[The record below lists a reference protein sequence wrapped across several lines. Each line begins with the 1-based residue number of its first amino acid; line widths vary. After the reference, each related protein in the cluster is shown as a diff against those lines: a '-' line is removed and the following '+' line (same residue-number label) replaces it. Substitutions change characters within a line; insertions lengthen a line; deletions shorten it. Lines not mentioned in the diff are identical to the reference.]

1 MIKSTP
7 FLIPL
12 STEPSFLLS
21 FLLYDSMAVPVMRC
35 MSKLNIKAPPP
46 SPIPTATGSR
56 SAANEILTD
65 FLEKSLQIPDLTLPE
80 CQTLRHHGLPDKV
93 DFQSLGLREVGSVER
108 FIRSARKYGVVAI
121 GRHGIDAGEE
131 VRATVKEA
139 ARVFGVLEERDTGYR
154 RNSVGKREEIVWV
167 DCKDE
172 RMEWA
177 RQYIGV
183 HLYHSFSEKVEKVAS
198 KLEEVAEELG
208 KILVENA
215 RQVGRKGFRRGESVV
230 SIYKYNN
237 NSNEDKLADQD
248 PNVNEEENGH
258 CCDCTLSLHLP
269 TKHCQFSLKTGPRL
283 LTFDVAPDTL
293 ILTFGHQLEEWSMG
307 EFKCVRGRII
317 YPPEVGGS
325 KCSFSM
331 ELKCSSI
338 NITHSYKKSTYKM
351 ISLADQFFVAVLI
364 FSLYSIFMLKTS

>member
-1 MIKSTP
+1 M
-7 FLIPL
+7 
-12 STEPSFLLS
+12 
-21 FLLYDSMAVPVMRC
+21 
-35 MSKLNIKAPPP
+35 
-46 SPIPTATGSR
+46 
-56 SAANEILTD
+56 
-65 FLEKSLQIPDLTLPE
+65 
-80 CQTLRHHGLPDKV
+80 
-93 DFQSLGLREVGSVER
+93 
-108 FIRSARKYGVVAI
+108 RSARKYGVVAI
-121 GRHGIDAGEE
+121 GLHGIDAGEE

-154 RNSVGKREEIVWV
+154 RNSAGKREEIVWV

-198 KLEEVAEELG
+198 KLEDVAEELG

-215 RQVGRKGFRRGESVV
+215 RQAGRKGFRRGESVV

-258 CCDCTLSLHLP
+258 CCDYTLSLHLP

-317 YPPEVGGS
+317 YSPEVSGS

-364 FSLYSIFMLKTS
+364 FSLYSIFMFKTSP

>member
-1 MIKSTP
+1 RAEEKAKRKEDDQVYSFYNTP
-7 FLIPL
+7 LNR
-12 STEPSFLLS
+12 TLLS
-21 FLLYDSMAVPVMRC
+21 FLLYDSMAVPVMRS

-108 FIRSARKYGVVAI
+108 FMRSARKYGVVAI

-154 RNSVGKREEIVWV
+154 RNSAGKREEIVWV

-183 HLYHSFSEKVEKVAS
+183 HLYHSFSEKVEKVAT

-215 RQVGRKGFRRGESVV
+215 REVGRKGFRRGESVV

-237 NSNEDKLADQD
+237 NSNADKLADQD

-258 CCDCTLSLHLP
+258 CCDYTLSLHLP

-293 ILTFGHQLEEWSMG
+293 ILTFGHQLEASL
-307 EFKCVRGRII
+307 
-317 YPPEVGGS
+317 
-325 KCSFSM
+325 SFPFFNFNSGFA
-331 ELKCSSI
+331 L
-338 NITHSYKKSTYKM
+338 HLP
-351 ISLADQFFVAVLI
+351 SL
-364 FSLYSIFMLKTS
+364 FML

>member
-1 MIKSTP
+1 M
-7 FLIPL
+7 
-12 STEPSFLLS
+12 
-21 FLLYDSMAVPVMRC
+21 
-35 MSKLNIKAPPP
+35 
-46 SPIPTATGSR
+46 
-56 SAANEILTD
+56 
-65 FLEKSLQIPDLTLPE
+65 
-80 CQTLRHHGLPDKV
+80 
-93 DFQSLGLREVGSVER
+93 
-108 FIRSARKYGVVAI
+108 RSARKYGVVAI
-121 GRHGIDAGEE
+121 GLHGIDAGEE

-154 RNSVGKREEIVWV
+154 RNSAGKREEIVWV

-198 KLEEVAEELG
+198 KLVEVAEELG

-248 PNVNEEENGH
+248 PNVSEEENGH
-258 CCDCTLSLHLP
+258 CCDYTLSLHLP

-283 LTFDVAPDTL
+283 LTFGVAPDTL
-293 ILTFGHQLEEWSMG
+293 ILTFGHQLEASLFSFPFFNFNSGNGAWENSNVYGGELFIHQKWVDPNALSPWSLS
-307 EFKCVRGRII
+307 VH
-317 YPPEVGGS
+317 
-325 KCSFSM
+325 
-331 ELKCSSI
+331 L
-338 NITHSYKKSTYKM
+338 
-351 ISLADQFFVAVLI
+351 
-364 FSLYSIFMLKTS
+364 

>member
-1 MIKSTP
+1 MIKWRGPPLPPP

-21 FLLYDSMAVPVMRC
+21 FLLYDSMAVPVMRS

-56 SAANEILTD
+56 SAASEILTD

-108 FIRSARKYGVVAI
+108 FMRSARKYGVVAI

-154 RNSVGKREEIVWV
+154 RNSAGKREEIVWV

-215 RQVGRKGFRRGESVV
+215 RQAGRKGFRRGESVV

-237 NSNEDKLADQD
+237 NSNEDNLADQD
-248 PNVNEEENGH
+248 PKVNEEENGH
-258 CCDCTLSLHLP
+258 CCDYTLSLHLP

-283 LTFDVAPDTL
+283 LTFD
-293 ILTFGHQLEEWSMG
+293 EWSMG

-325 KCSFSM
+325 KCSFST

-364 FSLYSIFMLKTS
+364 FSLYSIFMFKTSP

>member
-1 MIKSTP
+1 
-7 FLIPL
+7 
-12 STEPSFLLS
+12 
-21 FLLYDSMAVPVMRC
+21 MAVPVMRS

-108 FIRSARKYGVVAI
+108 FMRSARKYGVVAI

-154 RNSVGKREEIVWV
+154 RNSAGKREEIVWV

-183 HLYHSFSEKVEKVAS
+183 HLYHSFSEKVEKVAT

-215 RQVGRKGFRRGESVV
+215 REVGRKGFRRGESVV

-237 NSNEDKLADQD
+237 NSNADKLADQD

-258 CCDCTLSLHLP
+258 CCDYTLSLHLP

-293 ILTFGHQLEEWSMG
+293 ILTFGHQLEASL
-307 EFKCVRGRII
+307 
-317 YPPEVGGS
+317 
-325 KCSFSM
+325 SFPFFNFNSGFA
-331 ELKCSSI
+331 L
-338 NITHSYKKSTYKM
+338 HLP
-351 ISLADQFFVAVLI
+351 SL
-364 FSLYSIFMLKTS
+364 FML